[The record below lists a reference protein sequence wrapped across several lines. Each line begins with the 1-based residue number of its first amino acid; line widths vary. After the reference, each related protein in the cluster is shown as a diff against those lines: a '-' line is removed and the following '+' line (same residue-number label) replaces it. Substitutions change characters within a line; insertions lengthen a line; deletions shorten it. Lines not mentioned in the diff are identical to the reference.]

1 MKKRAIEWLSAHITN
16 ETTKAELDLIEFI
29 RQCVKNA
36 KERESVPKNE
46 SAVDIDKYFNV
57 LWTIYPKKTGKEQA
71 KKTFEHKLRGLTKE
85 QCDVKCNA
93 IYKAEKQYI
102 EYLQANDTPM
112 QYIKMFSSW
121 LNSEVPNS
129 KYYKGSKK

>member
-1 MKKRAIEWLSAHITN
+1 MKKRAIEWLSAHITD
-16 ETTKAELDLIEFI
+16 ETTKAELDLIDFMK
-29 RQCVKNA
+29 QCVKNA

-46 SAVDIDKYFNV
+46 SAIDISKYFDV
-57 LWTIYPKKTGKEQA
+57 LWAIYPKKTSKEQA
-71 KKTFEHKLRGLTKE
+71 RKTFEHKLRGLTKE

-112 QYIKMFSSW
+112 QYVKMFSSW
-121 LNSEVPNS
+121 LNSEVPDS
-129 KYYKGSKK
+129 AKFKGNKK

>member
-1 MKKRAIEWLSAHITN
+1 MKKRAIEWLSAHITD
-16 ETTKAELDLIEFI
+16 ETPKAELDLIEFI
-29 RQCVKNA
+29 KQCVKNT
-36 KERESVPKNE
+36 KERESALKSE
-46 SAVDIDKYFNV
+46 SAVDISKYFDV
-57 LWTIYPKKTGKEQA
+57 LWAIYPKKTGKEQA
-71 KKTFEHKLRGLTKE
+71 RKTFEHKLRGLTKE

-112 QYIKMFSSW
+112 QYVKMFSSW

-129 KYYKGSKK
+129 KYYKGR